1 MNSRNTTRLHG
12 TTVAYWTYH
21 DTQLPTIVMIHGFRG
36 THHGLDLITKSLPGY
51 HIIVPDLPGFGESEP
66 FRKKHA
72 LDNYVQW
79 LQVFIENLK
88 LSEPP
93 VLLGHSF
100 GSIVTAA
107 YASAHPD
114 TISKLILVNP
124 IGAPALQGP
133 RAAMTQLAILYYL
146 LGQKLPAK
154 VAHSWL
160 SAKPIVMIMSNAM
173 AKTKDKQLRAFIH
186 NQHLQHF
193 STFANP
199 TMLSEAFKTSVSHT
213 VRDHAKNISAPTL
226 LIAGDIDDITPLS
239 KQKELATLFSNAQLT
254 VIKNVGHLTHYETP
268 DQVAKLIDD
277 FIR

>member
-1 MNSRNTTRLHG
+1 
-12 TTVAYWTYH
+12 
-21 DTQLPTIVMIHGFRG
+21 MIHGFRG
-36 THHGLDLITKSLPGY
+36 THHGLDLIAKALPGY
-51 HIIVPDLPGFGESEP
+51 HLIVPDLPGFGESEP
-66 FRKKHA
+66 LHKEHS

-79 LQVFIENLK
+79 LWIFIENLK

-100 GSIVTAA
+100 GSIITSA
-107 YASAHPD
+107 YANAHPN
-114 TISKLILVNP
+114 TIAKLILVNP

-133 RAAMTQLAILYYL
+133 RAAMTQLAIVYYL

-154 VAHSWL
+154 IAHSWL
-160 SAKPIVMIMSNAM
+160 SAKPIVMIMSNAL

-186 NQHLQHF
+186 DQHLQHF
-193 STFANP
+193 SRFAHP

-213 VRDHAKNISAPTL
+213 VRDHAKNISMPTL
-226 LIAGDIDDITPLS
+226 LIAGDVDDITPLT
-239 KQKELATLFSNAQLT
+239 KQEELATLFSNAQLT

-268 DQVAKLIDD
+268 DQVAKLIDN